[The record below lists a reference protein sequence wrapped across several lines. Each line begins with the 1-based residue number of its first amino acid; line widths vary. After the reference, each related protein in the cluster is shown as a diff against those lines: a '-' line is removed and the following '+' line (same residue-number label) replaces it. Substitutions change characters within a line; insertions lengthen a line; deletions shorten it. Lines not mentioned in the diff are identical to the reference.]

1 MSVYVLDPP
10 VAVAAVSC
18 AALTC
23 TFDGSGSFDQD
34 GTIVNYHWNFGGG
47 HLASG
52 PIVSHTY
59 ATGGTFPTWLRV
71 TDSLGE
77 TNETFWFQTVTAPVH
92 VGDLDGAITSS
103 RDKWTASV
111 AITAHTDTHQSIA
124 YVTVNGTW
132 STGAT
137 GTCTTNGIGQC
148 TLFLG
153 QLKNSIPNVTFTV
166 GSLVDQN
173 AVYVSAANHDPDG
186 DSNGT
191 RITVVKKR

>member
-1 MSVYVLDPP
+1 M
-10 VAVAAVSC
+10 
-18 AALTC
+18 
-23 TFDGSGSFDQD
+23 
-34 GTIVNYHWNFGGG
+34 
-47 HLASG
+47 
-52 PIVSHTY
+52 
-59 ATGGTFPTWLRV
+59 